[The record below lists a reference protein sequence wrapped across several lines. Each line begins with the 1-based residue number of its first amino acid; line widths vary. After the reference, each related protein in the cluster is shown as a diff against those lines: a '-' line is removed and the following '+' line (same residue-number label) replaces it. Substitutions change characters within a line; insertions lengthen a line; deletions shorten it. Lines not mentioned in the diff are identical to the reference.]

1 MHTLRN
7 FWRLARPFWL
17 SEQKYPALLLLVA
30 TVLMTLCLVGINIL
44 TNFWNLHFY
53 NALQDKDYQGFILGG
68 LQFILLQIGTA
79 TFTVAAFHFQQKLT
93 LRWRR
98 WATRNMLDQWLD
110 SQRYQKMKLTGAD
123 VDNPDQR
130 IAEDID
136 LFIIKSLKLSLG
148 LLTSVVSLF
157 SFLHILWQAS
167 GLVSIPF
174 AGQSLVIPGLLV
186 WIALVYAL
194 LGTGLAFWL
203 GRALPRLNF
212 IQQRREAD
220 FRFSLMRLR
229 ENADSVAQYRGETVE
244 NLRFNQRLEA
254 ALENFWAL
262 VKKQKLVMGYSTF
275 YLRSATVIPMF
286 IMAPQFFAGAFS
298 LGRLTQISAA
308 FGEVHAAIAYLVEV
322 FPELSEWKSVIDRL
336 VGFQERLDSVEVESK
351 VIVGQQSKGFH
362 IKDLDIWLPNGRRLL
377 TGFNLSLQPGD
388 SLLINAPSGYG
399 KSTLIR
405 AITGLWPHARGSTA
419 FDRERTLTLSQKPY
433 LPLGSL
439 REALWYP
446 HPPHHEKDTALRS
459 AMQQVGL
466 QHLSE
471 HLDQELDWAQTLSI
485 GELQRCAFVRA
496 LMTRPALLFLDESS
510 SALDSV
516 NEARC
521 YRLLKQ
527 TLPESILIS
536 VGHNASL
543 EHFHWQVLELQ
554 SESQWEYRKANVG
567 DAACQSRGDY
577 SAIKD

>member
-7 FWRLARPFWL
+7 FWRLARPFWA
-17 SEQKYPALLLLVA
+17 SEEKYPALLLLLA

-53 NALQDKDYQGFILGG
+53 NALQAMDYAGFLLGS
-68 LQFILLQIGTA
+68 LQFILLQIGMA
-79 TFTVAAFHFQQKLT
+79 AFTVGAFHFQQKLT
-93 LRWRR
+93 IRWRR

-110 SQRYQKMKLTGAD
+110 SHRYQKLKLTETD

-167 GLVSIPF
+167 ALVSVPF
-174 AGQSLVIPGLLV
+174 AGEPFVIPGLLV
-186 WIALVYAL
+186 WIALVYAV
-194 LGTGLAFWL
+194 LGTGVAFWL

-212 IQQRREAD
+212 MQQRREAD
-220 FRFSLMRLR
+220 FRFALMRLR
-229 ENADSVAQYRGETVE
+229 ENADSVAQYKGEAVE
-244 NLRFNQRLEA
+244 NARFNQRLDA

-262 VKKQKLVMGYSTF
+262 VKKQKLIMGYSTF

-286 IMAPQFFAGAFS
+286 IMAPQFFAGVFP

-336 VGFQERLDSVEVESK
+336 IGFQERLDNVEVKSN
-351 VIVGQQSKGFH
+351 VVVGQQTEGLQ
-362 IKDLDIWLPNGRRLL
+362 IKDLDIWLPNGRCLL
-377 TGFNLSLQPGD
+377 NGFNLSLKPGD
-388 SLLINAPSGYG
+388 SLLISAPSGYG
-399 KSTLIR
+399 KSTFIR
-405 AITGLWPHARGSTA
+405 TVTGLWPHARGSVSC
-419 FDRERTLTLSQKPY
+419 DRERMLTLSQKPY

-446 HPPHHEKDTALRS
+446 SPPDREADAALHL

-466 QHLSE
+466 QHLGDQ
-471 HLDQELDWAQTLSI
+471 LDQEHDWAQILSV
-485 GELQRCAFVRA
+485 GEQQRCAFVRA
-496 LMTRPALLFLDESS
+496 LLACPAVLFLDEAS
-510 SALDSV
+510 SALDAA

-521 YRLLKQ
+521 YQLLKQ
-527 TLPESILIS
+527 TLPDTILIS

-543 EHFHWQVLELQ
+543 ERFHWQVLELQ
-554 SESQWEYRKANVG
+554 SEAQWVHRKVR
-567 DAACQSRGDY
+567 QPV
-577 SAIKD
+577 

>member
-7 FWRLARPFWL
+7 FWRLARPFWA
-17 SEQKYPALLLLVA
+17 SEEKYPALLLLFA
-30 TVLMTLCLVGINIL
+30 TVLMTLCMVGINIL

-53 NALQDKDYQGFILGG
+53 NALQALDYHGFLMGS

-79 TFTVAAFHFQQKLT
+79 AFTVGAFHFQQKLT

-98 WATRNMLDQWLD
+98 WATRNMLGQWLD
-110 SQRYQKMKLTGAD
+110 NQRYHKLKLSETD

-167 GLVSIPF
+167 SLVSVPF
-174 AGQSLVIPGLLV
+174 NGEALVIPGLLV
-186 WIALVYAL
+186 WVALVYAL
-194 LGTGLAFWL
+194 VGTGVAFWL
-203 GRALPRLNF
+203 GRALPGLNF
-212 IQQRREAD
+212 MQQRREAD
-220 FRFSLMRLR
+220 FRFSLIRLR
-229 ENADSVAQYRGETVE
+229 ENADSVAQYRGEAAE
-244 NLRFNQRLEA
+244 KQRFNYRLEA

-262 VKKQKLVMGYSTF
+262 VKKQKLIMGYSTL

-286 IMAPQFFAGAFS
+286 IMAPQFFAGAFP

-336 VGFQERLDSVEVESK
+336 VGFQERLDNVEVESQ
-351 VIVGQQSKGFH
+351 VRLEQQHHG
-362 IKDLDIWLPNGRRLL
+362 LDIKNLDVWLPNGRQLFK
-377 TGFNLSLQPGD
+377 GFNLSLNPGD
-388 SLLINAPSGYG
+388 SLLVSAPSGYG

-405 AITGLWPHARGSTA
+405 AITGLWHHARGSSHY
-419 FDRERTLTLSQKPY
+419 DRERALTLPQKPY

-446 HPPHHEKDTALRS
+446 LAPRDDGDTALRLT
-459 AMQQVGL
+459 MEQVGL
-466 QHLSE
+466 QHLGDQ
-471 HLDQELDWAQTLSI
+471 LDEERDWSQTLSV
-485 GELQRCAFVRA
+485 GEQQRCAFVRA
-496 LMTRPALLFLDESS
+496 LLARPTVLFLDESS
-510 SALDSV
+510 SALDV
-516 NEARC
+516 ANEARC
-521 YRLLKQ
+521 YQLLKQ
-527 TLPESILIS
+527 TLPDTILVS

-543 EHFHWQVLELQ
+543 ERFHRQVLELQ
-554 SESQWEYRKANVG
+554 SDQEWVQRNVKR
-567 DAACQSRGDY
+567 AV
-577 SAIKD
+577 